1 MSSRTRGVHVVDPV
15 TLSGETPPG
24 RTYREIVA
32 VDESGQDSSNTPT
45 VVTAVY
51 VSRDDAERLALKLCE
66 NGIFPWKQK
75 SKDVSGN
82 TISKFFTNVSVSRSG
97 MASRAN
103 PGPSQRAVMAFE
115 CIKEVITDH
124 RSETA
129 DQANCLVL
137 LDGRPSNYGGEKA
150 LLNCRK
156 EIVDDYFQS
165 KYNLDVEIAT
175 LETADKR
182 YPEITVADCACRE
195 YIDAVGREGYVEA
208 VDGLSRL
215 DSKRSVPSVDADGRV
230 NQLAGEGTSAVDTVA
245 ARVVAWATG
254 SRPAE
259 QQIGE
264 RDRHLARALDDKLS
278 NDELTAKILSEGN
291 QPGSQQA

>member
-1 MSSRTRGVHVVDPV
+1 MVDPV

-24 RTYREIVA
+24 RTYPEIVA
-32 VDESGQDSSNTPT
+32 VDESGQGSSDTPT

-66 NGIFPWKQK
+66 NRIFPWKQK
-75 SKDVSGN
+75 SKDVSDEV
-82 TISKFFTNVSVSRSG
+82 ISEFFTSVSVSRSG
-97 MASRAN
+97 MASRVN
-103 PGPSQRAVMAFE
+103 PGPSQRAIMAFE
-115 CIKEVITDH
+115 SVKEVITDH
-124 RSETA
+124 RGEDA
-129 DQANCLVL
+129 EQANCLVL

-165 KYNLDVEIAT
+165 KCNLDVEMAT

-182 YPEITVADCACRE
+182 YPEVTVADCACRD
-195 YIDAVGREGYVEA
+195 YIDAVGREGYIEA

-230 NQLAGEGTSAVDTVA
+230 NRLAGEGTSAVDTVA
-245 ARVVAWATG
+245 ARAVAWATG

-264 RDRHLARALDDKLS
+264 RDRQLVRALDDKLT
-278 NDELTAKILSEGN
+278 NDELTSEILSEGN
-291 QPGSQQA
+291 QPGSRQA